1 MYSTLLA
8 SLPGMPLVYVQHA
21 PPMVLAHARAELKQ
35 ASKDAQ
41 QRALHALMWLGSGGP
56 YERFKG
62 QEKGQQPSEPWS
74 LDRYDTAIAILRKS
88 AKVSAKVCFWLWV
101 PELTILR
108 GTILS
113 RNH

>member
-8 SLPGMPLVYVQHA
+8 SLPGMPQAYVSHA

-41 QRALHALMWLGSGGP
+41 QRALHALMWLGSGGS

-74 LDRYDTAIAILRKS
+74 SDR
-88 AKVSAKVCFWLWV
+88 
-101 PELTILR
+101 
-108 GTILS
+108 
-113 RNH
+113 

>member
-1 MYSTLLA
+1 MHAACSQASATHRLGMMSQKDARVNNCSLLQAARKVYSTLLA
-8 SLPGMPLVYVQHA
+8 SLPGMPQAYVSHA

-41 QRALHALMWLGSGGP
+41 QRALHALMWLGSGGS

-74 LDRYDTAIAILRKS
+74 SDR
-88 AKVSAKVCFWLWV
+88 
-101 PELTILR
+101 
-108 GTILS
+108 
-113 RNH
+113 